1 MLWLPNNGH
10 IFSATLFFAF
20 ALFIAYKSFG
30 DEKISSFGEVFMILH
45 ISTTGGFTMLL
56 FFLLL
61 HFLPTFC
68 LSVTEAMLQNDGPD
82 FDEVNH
88 FENSDNTTMCLSTA
102 RSCSQV
108 FDLVLIDALSHF
120 MKFTF
125 PGVTVQILLA
135 LPATV

>member
-1 MLWLPNNGH
+1 MVIFFLLPC
-10 IFSATLFFAF
+10 SLLLPSLLLTSRLAM
-20 ALFIAYKSFG
+20 
-30 DEKISSFGEVFMILH
+30 EKYPRLVRILH

-68 LSVTEAMLQNDGPD
+68 LSVTKAMLKNDGPD

-102 RSCSQV
+102 RTCSQV
-108 FDLVLIDALSHF
+108 FDLLLIHALSHF

-125 PGVTVQILLA
+125 PGVTVQTLLA